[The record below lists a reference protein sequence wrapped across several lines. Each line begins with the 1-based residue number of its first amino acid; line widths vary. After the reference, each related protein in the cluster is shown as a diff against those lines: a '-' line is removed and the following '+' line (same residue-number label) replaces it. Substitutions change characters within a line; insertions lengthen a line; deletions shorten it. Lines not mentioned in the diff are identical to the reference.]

1 MEVSAAGSGSGGVSR
16 FKVCPSFSL
25 KTRRDTNQSTD
36 QKLSSA
42 MIIVMAPGTERV
54 DLENI
59 RERIESRGMRAQINL
74 GEERTVIGVMGSIP
88 PDFKDEMELMN
99 GVAEVMMISKPY
111 KLASKEFHPD
121 DTIIKVG
128 DAVIGGPKPVIMAGP
143 CSVEDEEQMV
153 STAKAVKAA
162 GATILRGGA
171 FKPRTSPY
179 SFRGMG
185 EDGLKLLQLAKQE
198 TGLPIITEVMATAD
212 VETVAKYADI
222 LQIGARNM
230 QNYNL
235 LDEVGTI
242 GKPVMVKR
250 GLSASYEE
258 WLLAAEY
265 VMAGGNQEVILC
277 ERGVRGFETFTRF
290 TLDVAAVPVIKRLSH
305 LPIVCDPSHSTG
317 KWYLVTPV
325 ALASVA
331 AGAHGLLI
339 EVHPNPDLAKCD
351 GPQSLTFENFEM
363 LMEQVNAIASVRKQ
377 PVTSN

>member
-1 MEVSAAGSGSGGVSR
+1 MIVVMA
-16 FKVCPSFSL
+16 
-25 KTRRDTNQSTD
+25 RDTAS
-36 QKLSSA
+36 
-42 MIIVMAPGTERV
+42 E
-54 DLENI
+54 DLENV
-59 RERIESRGMRAQINL
+59 RKRIESRGLKAQINI
-74 GEERTVIGVMGSIP
+74 GEERAVVGVVGSIP
-88 PDFKDEMELMN
+88 PDFKDEMELMT
-99 GVAEVMMISKPY
+99 GVSEVVMVSKPY

-121 DTIIKVG
+121 NTIIKVG

-153 STAKAVKAA
+153 STAKAVKNA

-185 EDGLKLLQLAKQE
+185 EDGLKLLNLAKQE
-198 TGLPIITEVMATAD
+198 TGLPIITEVMATDD

-235 LDEVGTI
+235 LDEVGLV

-250 GLSASYEE
+250 GRAASYEE

-265 VMAGGNQEVILC
+265 VMAGGNEEVILC

-339 EVHPNPDLAKCD
+339 EVHPNPDVAKCD
-351 GPQSLTFENFEM
+351 GPQSLTFENFDT
-363 LMEQVNAIASVRKQ
+363 LMDQVNALASVRKD
-377 PVTSN
+377 PVSTG

>member
-1 MEVSAAGSGSGGVSR
+1 
-16 FKVCPSFSL
+16 
-25 KTRRDTNQSTD
+25 
-36 QKLSSA
+36 
-42 MIIVMAPGTERV
+42 MIVVMAPGAAQP
-54 DLENI
+54 DLDNI
-59 RERIESRGMRAQINL
+59 RVRIEDRGLRAQINT
-74 GEERTVIGVMGSIP
+74 GAERTVIGVMGSIP

-99 GVAEVMMISKPY
+99 GVDEVIIISKPY

-162 GATILRGGA
+162 GATVLRGGA

-235 LDEVGTI
+235 LDEVGLI

-250 GLSASYEE
+250 GLAASYEE

-265 VMAGGNQEVILC
+265 VMAGGNEQVILC

-305 LPIVCDPSHSTG
+305 LPIVADPSHSTG

-339 EVHPNPDLAKCD
+339 EVHPNPDQAKCD
-351 GPQSLTFENFEM
+351 GPQSLTFENFDI
-363 LMEQVNAIASVRKQ
+363 LMEQVNAIASVRKH
-377 PVTSN
+377 PVTTG

>member
-1 MEVSAAGSGSGGVSR
+1 
-16 FKVCPSFSL
+16 
-25 KTRRDTNQSTD
+25 
-36 QKLSSA
+36 
-42 MIIVMAPGTERV
+42 MAPGAAKD
-54 DLENI
+54 DLDGIKN
-59 RERIESRGMRAQINL
+59 RIESRGMRAQINT
-74 GEERTVIGVMGSIP
+74 GSERVVVGVMGSIP

-99 GVAEVMMISKPY
+99 GVDEVILISKPY

-128 DAVIGGPKPVIMAGP
+128 DAVIGGPDPVIMAGP

-162 GATILRGGA
+162 GATVLRGGA

-235 LDEVGTI
+235 LDEVGLI

-250 GLSASYEE
+250 GLAASYEE

-265 VMAGGNQEVILC
+265 VMAGGNEQVILC

-305 LPIVCDPSHSTG
+305 LPIVADPSHSTG

-325 ALASVA
+325 ALASIA

-339 EVHPNPDLAKCD
+339 EVHPNPDQAKCD
-351 GPQSLTFENFEM
+351 GPQSLTFENFDI

-377 PVTSN
+377 PVSAG

>member
-1 MEVSAAGSGSGGVSR
+1 
-16 FKVCPSFSL
+16 
-25 KTRRDTNQSTD
+25 
-36 QKLSSA
+36 
-42 MIIVMAPGTERV
+42 MIVVMAPGTAQP
-54 DLENI
+54 DLDNI
-59 RERIESRGMRAQINL
+59 RVRIEDRGLRAQINT
-74 GEERTVIGVMGSIP
+74 GAERTVIGVMGSIP

-99 GVAEVMMISKPY
+99 GVDEVIIISKPY

-162 GATILRGGA
+162 GATVLRGGA

-235 LDEVGTI
+235 LDEVGLI

-265 VMAGGNQEVILC
+265 VMAGGNEQVILC

-305 LPIVCDPSHSTG
+305 LPIVADPSHSTG

-339 EVHPNPDLAKCD
+339 EVHPNPDQAKCD
-351 GPQSLTFENFEM
+351 GPQSLTFENFDI

-377 PVTSN
+377 PVTTG

>member
-1 MEVSAAGSGSGGVSR
+1 
-16 FKVCPSFSL
+16 
-25 KTRRDTNQSTD
+25 
-36 QKLSSA
+36 
-42 MIIVMAPGTERV
+42 MIVVMAPGTAQV
-54 DLENI
+54 DLDRI
-59 RERIESRGMRAQINL
+59 KDRIESRGMKAQINT
-74 GEERTVIGVMGSIP
+74 GAERTVIGVMGSIP

-99 GVAEVMMISKPY
+99 GVDEVMMISKPY
-111 KLASKEFHPD
+111 KLASREFHPD

-162 GATILRGGA
+162 GATVLRGGA
-171 FKPRTSPY
+171 YKPRTSPY

-198 TGLPIITEVMATAD
+198 TGLPIITEVMSPAD

-230 QNYNL
+230 QNYPL
-235 LDEVGTI
+235 LDEVGLI

-265 VMAGGNQEVILC
+265 VMAGGNEQVILC

-305 LPIVCDPSHSTG
+305 LPIVADPSHSTG

-339 EVHPNPDLAKCD
+339 EVHPNPDQAKCD
-351 GPQSLTFENFEM
+351 GPQSLTFDNFES

-377 PVTSN
+377 PVTAV

>member
-1 MEVSAAGSGSGGVSR
+1 MIVVME
-16 FKVCPSFSL
+16 
-25 KTRRDTNQSTD
+25 
-36 QKLSSA
+36 
-42 MIIVMAPGTERV
+42 PGTAKI
-54 DLENI
+54 DLDNI
-59 RERIESRGMRAQINL
+59 KERIESRGLRAQINT
-74 GEERTVIGVMGSIP
+74 GAERTVIGVMGSIP
-88 PDFKDEMELMN
+88 ADFKDEMELMN
-99 GVAEVMMISKPY
+99 GVDEVVMISKPY
-111 KLASKEFHPD
+111 KLASREFHPD

-128 DAVIGGPKPVIMAGP
+128 DAVIGGPDPVIMAGP

-198 TGLPIITEVMATAD
+198 TGLPIITEVMATSD

-235 LDEVGTI
+235 LDEVGLI

-265 VMAGGNQEVILC
+265 VLAGGNEQVILC

-305 LPIVCDPSHSTG
+305 LPIVADPSHSTG

-339 EVHPNPDLAKCD
+339 EVHPNPDQAKCD
-351 GPQSLTFENFEM
+351 GPQSLTFENFDI
-363 LMEQVNAIASVRKQ
+363 LMDQVRAIASVRKQ
-377 PVTSN
+377 PVSTS

>member
-1 MEVSAAGSGSGGVSR
+1 MIVVMA
-16 FKVCPSFSL
+16 
-25 KTRRDTNQSTD
+25 RDTAS
-36 QKLSSA
+36 
-42 MIIVMAPGTERV
+42 E
-54 DLENI
+54 DLENV
-59 RERIESRGMRAQINL
+59 RKRIESRGLRAQINI
-74 GEERTVIGVMGSIP
+74 GEERAVVGVVGSIP
-88 PDFKDEMELMN
+88 PDFKDEMELMT
-99 GVAEVMMISKPY
+99 GVSEVVMVSKPY

-121 DTIIKVG
+121 NTIIKVG

-153 STAKAVKAA
+153 STAKAVKNA
-162 GATILRGGA
+162 GATVLRGGA

-185 EDGLKLLQLAKQE
+185 EDGLKLLNLAKQE
-198 TGLPIITEVMATAD
+198 TGLPIITEVMATDD

-235 LDEVGTI
+235 LDEVGLV

-250 GLSASYEE
+250 GLAASYEE

-265 VMAGGNQEVILC
+265 VMAGGNEEVILC

-339 EVHPNPDLAKCD
+339 EVHPNPDVAKCD
-351 GPQSLTFENFEM
+351 GPQSLTFENFDM
-363 LMEQVNAIASVRKQ
+363 LMDQVNAVASVRKD
-377 PVTSN
+377 PVTTA

>member
-1 MEVSAAGSGSGGVSR
+1 MIVVMA
-16 FKVCPSFSL
+16 
-25 KTRRDTNQSTD
+25 RDTAS
-36 QKLSSA
+36 
-42 MIIVMAPGTERV
+42 E
-54 DLENI
+54 DLENV
-59 RERIESRGMRAQINL
+59 RLRIEGRGLRAQINL
-74 GEERTVIGVMGSIP
+74 GEERAVIGVMGSIP

-99 GVAEVMMISKPY
+99 GVSEVVMVSKPY

-121 DTIIKVG
+121 NTVIKVG
-128 DAVIGGPKPVIMAGP
+128 DAVIGGPDPVIMAGP

-153 STAKAVKAA
+153 STAKAVKNA
-162 GATILRGGA
+162 GATVLRGGA

-185 EDGLKLLQLAKQE
+185 EDGLKLLNLAKQE

-212 VETVAKYADI
+212 VETVAEYADI

-235 LDEVGTI
+235 LDEVGLI

-250 GLSASYEE
+250 GLAASYEE

-265 VMAGGNQEVILC
+265 VMAGGNEQVILC

-339 EVHPNPDLAKCD
+339 EVYPNPDVAKCD
-351 GPQSLTFENFEM
+351 GPQSLTFENFDI
-363 LMEQVNAIASVRKQ
+363 LMDQVNAVASVRKD
-377 PVTSN
+377 PVATG

>member
-1 MEVSAAGSGSGGVSR
+1 VISE
-16 FKVCPSFSL
+16 
-25 KTRRDTNQSTD
+25 
-36 QKLSSA
+36 
-42 MIIVMAPGTERV
+42 MIVVMAPGTAQP
-54 DLENI
+54 DLDNI
-59 RERIESRGMRAQINL
+59 RVRIEDRGLRAQINT
-74 GEERTVIGVMGSIP
+74 GAERTVIGVMGSIP

-99 GVAEVMMISKPY
+99 GVDEVIIISKPY

-162 GATILRGGA
+162 GATVLRGGA

-235 LDEVGTI
+235 LDEVGLI

-250 GLSASYEE
+250 GLAASYEE

-265 VMAGGNQEVILC
+265 VMAGGNEQVILC

-305 LPIVCDPSHSTG
+305 LPIVADPSHSTG

-339 EVHPNPDLAKCD
+339 EVHPNPDQAKCD
-351 GPQSLTFENFEM
+351 GPQSLTFENFDI

-377 PVTSN
+377 PVTTG

>member
-1 MEVSAAGSGSGGVSR
+1 
-16 FKVCPSFSL
+16 
-25 KTRRDTNQSTD
+25 
-36 QKLSSA
+36 
-42 MIIVMAPGTERV
+42 MIVVMAPGTAQP
-54 DLENI
+54 DLDNI
-59 RERIESRGMRAQINL
+59 RVRIEDRGLRAQINT
-74 GEERTVIGVMGSIP
+74 GAERTVIGVMGSIP

-99 GVAEVMMISKPY
+99 GVDEVIIISKPY

-162 GATILRGGA
+162 GASVLRGGA

-235 LDEVGTI
+235 LDEVGLI

-265 VMAGGNQEVILC
+265 VMAGGNEQVILC
-277 ERGVRGFETFTRF
+277 ERGIRGFETFTRF

-305 LPIVCDPSHSTG
+305 LPIVADPSHSTG

-325 ALASVA
+325 ALASIA

-339 EVHPNPDLAKCD
+339 EVHPNPDQAKCD
-351 GPQSLTFENFEM
+351 GPQSLTFENFDI

-377 PVTSN
+377 PVSTG

>member
-1 MEVSAAGSGSGGVSR
+1 VISE
-16 FKVCPSFSL
+16 
-25 KTRRDTNQSTD
+25 
-36 QKLSSA
+36 
-42 MIIVMAPGTERV
+42 MIVVMAPGAAQP
-54 DLENI
+54 DLDNI
-59 RERIESRGMRAQINL
+59 RVRIEDRGLRAQINT
-74 GEERTVIGVMGSIP
+74 GAERTVIGVMGSIP

-99 GVAEVMMISKPY
+99 GVDEVIIISKPY

-162 GATILRGGA
+162 GASVLRGGA

-235 LDEVGTI
+235 LDEVGLI

-265 VMAGGNQEVILC
+265 VMAGGNEQVILC

-305 LPIVCDPSHSTG
+305 LPIVADPSHSTG

-339 EVHPNPDLAKCD
+339 EVHPNPDQAKCD
-351 GPQSLTFENFEM
+351 GPQSLTFENFDI

-377 PVTSN
+377 PVTTG

>member
-1 MEVSAAGSGSGGVSR
+1 
-16 FKVCPSFSL
+16 
-25 KTRRDTNQSTD
+25 
-36 QKLSSA
+36 
-42 MIIVMAPGTERV
+42 MIVVMAPGTTQPDLDSIRV
-54 DLENI
+54 
-59 RERIESRGMRAQINL
+59 RIEDRGLKAQINT
-74 GEERTVIGVMGSIP
+74 GAERTVIGVMGSIP

-99 GVAEVMMISKPY
+99 GVDEVIIISKPY

-162 GATILRGGA
+162 GASVLRGGA

-235 LDEVGTI
+235 LDEVGLI

-265 VMAGGNQEVILC
+265 VMAGGNEQVILC

-305 LPIVCDPSHSTG
+305 LPIVADPSHSTG

-339 EVHPNPDLAKCD
+339 EVHPNPDQAKCD
-351 GPQSLTFENFEM
+351 GPQSLTFENFDI

-377 PVTSN
+377 PVTTG

>member
-1 MEVSAAGSGSGGVSR
+1 MIVVMA
-16 FKVCPSFSL
+16 
-25 KTRRDTNQSTD
+25 RDTSND
-36 QKLSSA
+36 
-42 MIIVMAPGTERV
+42 

-59 RERIESRGMRAQINL
+59 RERIESKGMKAQINL
-74 GEERTVIGVMGSIP
+74 GVERTVIGVVGSIP
-88 PDFKDEMELMN
+88 PDFKDEIELLN
-99 GVAEVMMISKPY
+99 GVIEVVMISKPY
-111 KLASKEFHPD
+111 KMASRDFHPD

-128 DAVIGGPKPVIMAGP
+128 NALIGGPSPVIMAGP

-162 GATILRGGA
+162 GATVMRGGA

-185 EDGLKLLQLAKQE
+185 EDGLKLLSLARQE

-235 LDEVGTI
+235 LDEVGKI

-265 VMAGGNQEVILC
+265 VMAGGNQQVILC
-277 ERGVRGFETFTRF
+277 ERGIRGFETFTRF
-290 TLDVAAVPVIKRLSH
+290 TLDVAAIPVIQRLSH
-305 LPIVCDPSHSTG
+305 LPIVADPSHSTG

-325 ALASVA
+325 ALAA
-331 AGAHGLLI
+331 IAGGAHGLLI
-339 EVHPNPDLAKCD
+339 EVHPNPDIAKCD
-351 GPQSLTFENFEM
+351 GPQSLTFENFDM
-363 LMEQVNAIASVRKQ
+363 LMEQVKAIAAVRKQ
-377 PVTSN
+377 PVTAS

>member
-1 MEVSAAGSGSGGVSR
+1 MIVVMA
-16 FKVCPSFSL
+16 
-25 KTRRDTNQSTD
+25 RDTAS
-36 QKLSSA
+36 
-42 MIIVMAPGTERV
+42 E
-54 DLENI
+54 DLENV
-59 RERIESRGMRAQINL
+59 RLRIEGRGLRAQINL
-74 GEERTVIGVMGSIP
+74 GEERAVIGVMGSIP

-99 GVAEVMMISKPY
+99 GVSEVVMVSKPY

-121 DTIIKVG
+121 NTVIKVG
-128 DAVIGGPKPVIMAGP
+128 DAVIGGPDPVIMAGP

-153 STAKAVKAA
+153 STAKAVKNA
-162 GATILRGGA
+162 GATVLRGGA

-185 EDGLKLLQLAKQE
+185 EDGLKLLNLAKQE

-212 VETVAKYADI
+212 VETVAEYADI

-235 LDEVGTI
+235 LDEVGLI

-250 GLSASYEE
+250 GLAASYEE

-265 VMAGGNQEVILC
+265 VMAGGNEQVILC

-339 EVHPNPDLAKCD
+339 EVHPNPDVAKCD
-351 GPQSLTFENFEM
+351 GPQSLTFENFDI
-363 LMEQVNAIASVRKQ
+363 LMDQVNAVASVRKD
-377 PVTSN
+377 PVATG